1 MNISYCSFDAEGE
14 QILAILNDAIINST
28 ALYDYEPRSLD
39 DMKQWFASKAENAF
53 PVIGAFDDESGRL
66 MGFATYGSFR
76 GYAANRFTLE
86 HSVYIDSDFRGRGVA
101 SRLLIELI
109 KHAGQQGYHLMVGVI
124 DAENLSS
131 IALHEKFGFSHAG
144 TLSQAGFK
152 FGRWLDLAFYQK
164 ILTQP

>member
-1 MNISYCSFDAEGE
+1 MQISDCSFETEGE
-14 QILAILNDAIINST
+14 QILAILNDAIVNST
-28 ALYDYEPRSLD
+28 ALYDYEPRTLD
-39 DMKQWFASKAENAF
+39 NMRDWFASKAENAF

-86 HSVYIDSDFRGRGVA
+86 HSVYIDSDCRGRGVA
-101 SRLLIELI
+101 SRLLMELI

-164 ILTQP
+164 ILTHP